1 MSPGAGGRRAAPG
14 PAGSGAATA
23 SSSREPIDPTGLP
36 ALGLVELE
44 SIAKG
49 LVVAD
54 ALIKKA
60 EVKLYISE
68 PMTPGKYVVLFRG
81 AVAEVQESFDEAVA
95 IGGAT
100 VLDKLVLTQV
110 HRMLLAGLDGTFE
123 ALGAQDALG
132 IVETQTIAST
142 VLAADTAL
150 KRARVRLT
158 HLHLAK
164 GIGGKGWFTL
174 AGAQHD
180 VEAALEGAAM
190 SVEQRLLVATEIIQ
204 RPHRDLKGPG
214 L

>member
-1 MSPGAGGRRAAPG
+1 VSRVGADV
-14 PAGSGAATA
+14 
-23 SSSREPIDPTGLP
+23 EP

-60 EVKLYISE
+60 QVRLYISE
-68 PMTPGKYVVLFRG
+68 PMTPGKYVLLFRG
-81 AVAEVQESFDEAVA
+81 AVAEVLESFEAA
-95 IGGAT
+95 LETGGAL

-110 HRMLLAGLDGTFE
+110 HQSVLMGLDGTFE
-123 ALGAQDALG
+123 ALGAHDSLG
-132 IVETQTIAST
+132 IVEAHTLAAT

-150 KRARVRLT
+150 KRADVKLT

-174 AGAQHD
+174 AGAQAD
-180 VEAALEGAAM
+180 VEAALEGAAAAL
-190 SVEQRLLVATEIIQ
+190 EPRLLVATELIQ

>member
-1 MSPGAGGRRAAPG
+1 MSPARSGRKRAEAAPAP
-14 PAGSGAATA
+14 PAVMLDA
-23 SSSREPIDPTGLP
+23 P

-60 EVKLYISE
+60 QVKLYVSE
-68 PMTPGKYVVLFRG
+68 PMTPGKYVLLFRG
-81 AVAEVQESFDEAVA
+81 AVAEVQESFDAAVETGA
-95 IGGAT
+95 AT

-110 HRMLLAGLDGTFE
+110 HGALLRGLDGTFE
-123 ALGAQDALG
+123 GLGAHDALG
-132 IVETQTIAST
+132 IVEAHTLAAT

-150 KRARVRLT
+150 KRAEVKLT

-174 AGAQHD
+174 AGAQAD
-180 VEAALEGAAM
+180 VEAALEGAAAAL
-190 SVEQRLLVATEIIQ
+190 EPRLLVATELIQ
-204 RPHRDLKGPG
+204 RPHRELKGPG